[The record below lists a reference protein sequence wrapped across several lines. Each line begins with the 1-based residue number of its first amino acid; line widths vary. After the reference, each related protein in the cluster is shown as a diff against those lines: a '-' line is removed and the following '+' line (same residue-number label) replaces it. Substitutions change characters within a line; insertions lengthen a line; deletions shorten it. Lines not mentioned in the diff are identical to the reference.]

1 MLHWDHQLETWVVAH
16 RVAALNPVA
25 KDLSLVGEYGAIWL
39 AIALVA
45 ALLTRRWGVLLWV
58 AIADAVAQLATT
70 GIKAEIPRA
79 RPHVVTLVS
88 EPTTHSFPS
97 GHATSSFACAVV
109 LSAFVPSCKLPFF
122 VLAALIAVSRV
133 YVGVH
138 YPLDVIGGTVLGLL
152 IGALTLGL
160 RAVTTDRKSS

>member
-1 MLHWDHQLETWVVAH
+1 MLHWDRQLETWVVAH

-45 ALLTRRWGVLLWV
+45 ALLTRRFGVLFWV
-58 AIADAVAQLATT
+58 AIADGVAQLVTT
-70 GIKAEIPRA
+70 GIKAEVPRA

-109 LSAFVPSCKLPFF
+109 LGAYFPSWRIPFF
-122 VLAALIAVSRV
+122 VLATLIAVSRV

-138 YPLDVIGGTVLGLL
+138 FPLDIIGGAFLGLL
-152 IGALTLGL
+152 IGALTLAL
-160 RAVTTDRKSS
+160 RSVTTDRRSS